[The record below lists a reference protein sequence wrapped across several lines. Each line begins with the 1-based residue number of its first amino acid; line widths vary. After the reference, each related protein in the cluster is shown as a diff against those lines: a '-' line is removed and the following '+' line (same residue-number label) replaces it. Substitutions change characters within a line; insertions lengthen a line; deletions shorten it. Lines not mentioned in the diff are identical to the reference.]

1 MPSAAAPAALDGV
14 PASFVRGYIDNL
26 RRRKRVR
33 APSAELAAEHA
44 LAIRTAFRL
53 ELSLPLP
60 DAPAIDSATAEVIAR
75 MRDRFPELLG
85 FRPDDHILHAYGA
98 DDLLRWAGQLQPSH
112 WPQPEP
118 RP

>member
-1 MPSAAAPAALDGV
+1 MPSAAAAALDGV

-26 RRRKRVR
+26 RRRKRGR

-85 FRPDDHILHAYGA
+85 FRPAGDAEAMAVDGDDEARGA
-98 DDLLRWAGQLQPSH
+98 AALEARWGIKDLEYS
-112 WPQPEP
+112 
-118 RP
+118 

>member
-1 MPSAAAPAALDGV
+1 MPSAAAAPAALDGV

-75 MRDRFPELLG
+75 ALA
-85 FRPDDHILHAYGA
+85 ILPLFFVAPLSFDFSKTFA
-98 DDLLRWAGQLQPSH
+98 RTRACLSLTPLWDVPTS
-112 WPQPEP
+112 EFT
-118 RP
+118 